1 MRQFF
6 PVLDSGS
13 SRLRLPRMTK
23 VSVDPAD
30 TPPSGKAGKL
40 TAVIAIRAATEQFG
54 ALIGRTPEAVSG
66 VRAMPD
72 GGWSVLVDVLELDRI
87 PATTSVMATY
97 RVDIDATGELCG
109 CERLRRYT
117 RGTTDM

>member
-1 MRQFF
+1 MRR
-6 PVLDSGS
+6 VVDDVNDGS
-13 SRLRLPRMTK
+13 
-23 VSVDPAD
+23 
-30 TPPSGKAGKL
+30 PSGKREKL
-40 TAVIAIRAATEQFG
+40 TAAFAIRAATEQFG

-66 VRAMPD
+66 IRALPD
-72 GGWSVLVDVLELDRI
+72 GGWSVLIDVMELERV

-97 RVDIDATGELCG
+97 RVDVDAAGELCG